1 MRIFRFEQGQIGL
14 RHCFKLNLSRF
25 ALQLAE
31 LLGDIKYD
39 GILIRQSTYII
50 SLEEV

>member
-25 ALQLAE
+25 AMQPAE
-31 LLGDIKYD
+31 LLGDYQI
-39 GILIRQSTYII
+39 GQSTYII
-50 SLEEV
+50 ALEKV